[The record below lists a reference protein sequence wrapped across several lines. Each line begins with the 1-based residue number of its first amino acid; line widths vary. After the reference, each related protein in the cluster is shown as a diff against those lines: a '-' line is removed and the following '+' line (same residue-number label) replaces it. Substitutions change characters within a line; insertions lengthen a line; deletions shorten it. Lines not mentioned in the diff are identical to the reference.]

1 MTIFTLQFRSIIY
14 VGHFNEMRFTLMQN
28 KEENFVMCA
37 SLAFCCVMCS
47 GCFSV
52 SVYHKKST
60 ILEILNDYV
69 IRDKVPV

>member
-1 MTIFTLQFRSIIY
+1 
-14 VGHFNEMRFTLMQN
+14 MQN